1 MVMDPNS
8 PLAEKRSRLIT
19 ARPDGLGGI
28 DIIVD
33 PSIALDAQFAS
44 ASQQCLQSITDEQ
57 FERTGLLDMQLLL
70 AEFIARMEVYLAQRA
85 FHS

>member
-33 PSIALDAQFAS
+33 PSIAFAS